1 MKGKR
6 ATCCFLVLFLVFVY
20 NLKVEG
26 QKERIRFNHYTSDNG
41 LSQNRVDCILRDKR
55 GFMWF
60 ATWNGLNRFDGYSF
74 LTYKSSSDSSS
85 LSDNYVNWMSEDKS
99 GNIWIA
105 TENGLC
111 QFLFDENRFV
121 RYSYRKGSKEISS
134 NKIRTVYVDHQG
146 IVWVGSRDRGVDRLE
161 FGRKDKKGV
170 YIRSYRNIPRR
181 SNSLSSNSVSCFLQD
196 RNNNLWV
203 GTDNGINKLNPL
215 TGVCERFVSTSD
227 NQSLSLN
234 TVNCIFQ
241 DSHNNIWV
249 GTVYGL
255 NRLNSDGK
263 TFTRYFSNG
272 QYNSLPHNTIMSI
285 SEDNA
290 GNLLIGTL
298 GGLSLFNYQENNFT
312 NYTHNL
318 NDPFGLNNDFIASVY
333 ADKFDNVWIGTDKGG
348 VNHYNINQ
356 KKFMYIEHEQGN
368 PNTISSNTINSV
380 FDSGD
385 ILWIGTAGGGLNKLD
400 KKTGKMQHFTAGS
413 SSSSIS
419 SNFITSFVL
428 DKEGTL
434 WIGTWGGGLDKLPH
448 ALSGNTS
455 FIRNNASSSGGGL
468 VNNFVSSIIEDR
480 KGNIWVATLG
490 GLDRYKKSNNTF
502 EHFSSIIGSSPVITE
517 VGCLLFDHQGFLW
530 AGTQRGL
537 FRITPGA
544 DGQIDLNNNS
554 KIEHIVNDPNRVG
567 SLSGNYVISILQ
579 DSRDNIWIGTYGH
592 GMDLLPKNQI
602 DGSFVNFVFTRYSEE
617 NGLCN
622 NVVYAIQEDKNSN
635 LWLSTDNGLA
645 RFNIDSKQF
654 KKYTVADGLE
664 SNQFYWNSSCKADD
678 GKLYFGSMN
687 GLTVFYPE
695 KIKEDRY
702 KPPIAIT
709 DLKVYNQ
716 SVSVG
721 SLINGRIIL
730 HKSISASD
738 HIDLSYKDNVFS
750 IEFAALHY
758 AQPEKSQY
766 AYMLEG
772 FDKDWVY
779 VSADRRFATYTNIR
793 GGDYMFKVKATNN
806 DGIWNEGTYNLHIH
820 ISPPFYTTWWFRL
833 IMLVL
838 IVVAVLSWFKY
849 RMRQL
854 EYKKKR
860 LEIQVK
866 ERTIKIEE
874 QKEELKTQAEHLR
887 ETNKQLELRQELIE
901 GQKEQLEQQNQE
913 ILHQRDRLID
923 MNKKVQQAN
932 QQKMQFYTNVSHE
945 FRTPL
950 TLILGPV
957 EEMLNSWKGDAPTQ
971 KRLTLIHN
979 NAQRLLHLVN
989 QLMDFRKVETG
1000 KMELKLMKGDLVAFL
1015 NNIYQSFSELADKR
1029 NIDFLFEANP
1039 KKIEM
1044 PFDHEKVENILFNLI
1059 SNAFKYTPFEGKIGI
1074 SVELQSEENSAEG
1087 KKGKLD
1093 HWVEIK
1099 VSDTGIGI
1107 SEENLP
1113 DIFKRFHRVHT
1124 RDSVNVKG
1132 SGIGLSLAKEMVKI
1146 HQGTIL
1152 VESKRHEGSV
1162 FCVRLPLNYDLVKAE
1177 VFDNEE
1183 DDVWKSNLDP
1193 LVSFLSNQLS
1203 VRKNEPLNEIPA
1215 DTLVKPLILVVED
1228 NPEMRMFIIDNLDNK
1243 YRILEAA
1250 DGLIGLEL
1258 AQIHAPALIITDV
1271 MMPVMDGIEL
1281 CKKLKADFQT
1291 SHIPVIMLTARNSE
1305 ENMVEGLE
1313 SGADD
1318 YIPKPFNKSV
1328 LEARIQNLIDS
1339 RKKLRRMFNDKL
1351 SMRPN
1356 ELTTN
1361 PADEQFLQ
1369 RAIRCVEGNIKNPDY
1384 GVQELITDLKISRS
1398 LLHKKLTAIV
1408 GQSATDF
1415 ITSIRL
1421 KRAAYLL
1428 SEGLSNISEVAYQV
1442 GFNDP
1447 KYFSR
1452 CFRKQFNITPSE
1464 YAGHKES

>member
-1 MKGKR
+1 MKGKSIGYN
-6 ATCCFLVLFLVFVY
+6 LVLLVLLVTS
-20 NLKVEG
+20 LEVQG

-60 ATWNGLNRFDGYSF
+60 ATWNGLNRFDGYNFS
-74 LTYKSSSDSSS
+74 TYKSSTSDTTS
-85 LSDNYVNWMSEDKS
+85 LSDNYINWMSEDRS
-99 GNIWIA
+99 HNIWVA
-105 TENGLC
+105 TESGLC

-121 RYSYRKGSKEISS
+121 RYSYKKEFKGLSS
-134 NKIRTVYVDHQG
+134 NKIRTVYVDRQG
-146 IVWVGSRDRGVDRLE
+146 IVWVGTRDRGIDRLE
-161 FGRKDKKGV
+161 FGRKDKNGV

-196 RNNNLWV
+196 RNNNFWV
-203 GTDNGINKLNPL
+203 GTDNGVNKLNSL
-215 TGVCERFVSTSD
+215 TGVCEHFFNTAEP
-227 NQSLSLN
+227 QSISLN
-234 TVNCIFQ
+234 TINCIFQ
-241 DSHNNIWV
+241 DSRNNIWI
-249 GTVYGL
+249 GTVFGL
-255 NRLNSDGK
+255 NRLNPDGK
-263 TFTRYFSNG
+263 TFTRFFSSG
-272 QYNSLPHNTIMSI
+272 HSNSLPHNTITSI

-298 GGLSLFNYQENNFT
+298 GGLSLYNYQENNFT

-356 KKFMYIEHEQGN
+356 KKFMYIEHEQGD

-380 FDSGD
+380 FDTGD

-400 KKTGKMQHFTAGS
+400 KKTGKMQHFMTS
-413 SSSSIS
+413 NNPSSIS
-419 SNFITSFVL
+419 SNFITSFAL
-428 DKEGTL
+428 DEEGSL
-434 WIGTWGGGLDKLPH
+434 WIGTWGGGLNKLSR
-448 ALSGNTS
+448 ALSGNIS
-455 FIRNNASSSGGGL
+455 FVHYVASSHAGDL
-468 VNNFVSSIIEDR
+468 VNSFVSSLIEDR
-480 KGNIWVATLG
+480 QGNIWVGTLG
-490 GLDRYKKSNNTF
+490 GLDRYDRAKNVF
-502 EHFSSIIGSSPVITE
+502 EHFSNIAGSSSSITE
-517 VGCLLFDHQGFLW
+517 VGCLLFDRQGFLW

-537 FRITPGA
+537 FRVMPGT
-544 DGQIDLNNNS
+544 DGQINLNNAS
-554 KIEHIVNDPNRVG
+554 RIDHIVNNPDRPS
-567 SLSGNYVISILQ
+567 SLSGNYVISIIQ
-579 DSRDNIWIGTYGH
+579 DSRENIWIGTYGH
-592 GMDLLPKNQI
+592 GLNFLPHNQVN
-602 DGSFVNFVFTRYSEE
+602 GSVSNFAFTRYGEE

-622 NVVYAIQEDKNSN
+622 NVVYAIQEDKNNN
-635 LWLSTDNGLA
+635 LWLSTDNGLS
-645 RFNIDSKQF
+645 RLSIDNKQF
-654 KKYTVADGLE
+654 KKYTIADGLE
-664 SNQFYWNSSCKADD
+664 SNQFYWNSSCKASD

-695 KIKEDRY
+695 KIKEDCY
-702 KPPIAIT
+702 KPSIAIT
-709 DLKVYNQ
+709 DLKVFNQ
-716 SVSVG
+716 SVNVE
-721 SLINGRIIL
+721 SLVNGRVLL
-730 HKSISASD
+730 HKSISTSD
-738 HIDLSYKDNVFS
+738 HINLSYKDNVFS

-772 FDKDWVY
+772 FDQDWVY
-779 VSADRRFATYTNIR
+779 VSSDRRFATYTNIR
-793 GGDYMFKVKATNN
+793 GGDYTFKVKATNN
-806 DGIWNEGTYNLHIH
+806 DGIWNEGSYKLHIH

-838 IVVAVLSWFKY
+838 IVVAVFLWFKY
-849 RMRQL
+849 RTRQL

-874 QKEELKTQAEHLR
+874 QKEELKTQAEHLI
-887 ETNKQLELRQELIE
+887 ETNRQLEVRQNLIE

-913 ILHQRDRLID
+913 ILHQRDKLIE

-945 FRTPL
+945 LRTPL
-950 TLILGPV
+950 TLILGPA
-957 EEMLNSWKGDAPTQ
+957 EEMLSNWKGDAPTQ
-971 KRLTLIHN
+971 KRLTLIYN
-979 NAQRLLHLVN
+979 NAQRLLHLIN

-1000 KMELKLMKGDLVAFL
+1000 KMELKLMKGDLVAFSS
-1015 NNIYQSFSELADKR
+1015 NICQSFSELADKR
-1029 NIDFLFEANP
+1029 DIEFSFEAYP
-1039 KKIEM
+1039 LKIEM

-1059 SNAFKYTPFEGKIGI
+1059 SNAFKYTPHKGKIGI
-1074 SVELQSEENSAEG
+1074 TIRLFNDDISQEG
-1087 KKGKLD
+1087 KKSKLD
-1093 HWVEIK
+1093 NWVEIK

-1146 HQGTIL
+1146 HQGNIF

-1162 FCVRLPLNYDLVKAE
+1162 FCVKLPLNYDSVKAE
-1177 VFDNEE
+1177 ILDNEDTE
-1183 DDVWKSNLDP
+1183 AWKSNLDP
-1193 LVSFLSNQLS
+1193 LVSLLSNQMS
-1203 VRKNEPLNEIPA
+1203 EKKSEAKSEIPA
-1215 DTLVKPLILVVED
+1215 DALIKPLILIVED
-1228 NPEMRMFIIDNLDNK
+1228 NPEMRAFIVDNLDNK
-1243 YRILEAA
+1243 YRILEAS
-1250 DGLIGLEL
+1250 DGQIGLEL
-1258 AQIHAPALIITDV
+1258 AQMHAPALIISDV
-1271 MMPVMDGIEL
+1271 MMPIMDGIEL
-1281 CKKLKADFQT
+1281 CKKLKTDFQT

-1313 SGADD
+1313 AGADD
-1318 YIPKPFNKSV
+1318 YIPKPFNKTV

-1339 RKKLRRMFNDKL
+1339 RKKLRRTLNDKL
-1351 SMRPN
+1351 ATRPN
-1356 ELTTN
+1356 EITTN

-1369 RAIRCVEGNIKNPDY
+1369 RAIRCIEENIRNPDY
-1384 GVQELITDLKISRS
+1384 GVQELIIDLKISRS

-1452 CFRKQFNITPSE
+1452 CFRKQFNKTPSE
-1464 YAGHKES
+1464 YAGNKE